1 MDEQTTDKYRLHL
14 MICAGTACVSNKS
27 FRVKEVLEEELK
39 KQELEKEVL
48 VVMTG
53 CNGFCAVGPVMVVM
67 PDGIFYHSVTEDVIP
82 HLVEEHFLKGRPV
95 KNLMFTPE
103 KEEIVIPKMMDIGFF
118 ARQTLIALRNRGM
131 IDPEKIDEY
140 IARDGYKALAKAL
153 TEMTPEDIINEVKKS
168 GLRGR
173 GGGGFPTG
181 VKWELCRKQPGD
193 IKYIVCNSDEGD
205 PGAYMDRS
213 IVEADPHSVLEG
225 MLVGARAIGAKEG
238 YVYIR
243 NEYPLAMNRLKIA
256 IDQAREYGLI
266 GENIFDTDFSF
277 DIHIKQGAGAFV
289 CGEETSLIASIEGRP
304 PEPRQRPPYP
314 VESGLWGKP
323 TTINNVETWATIP
336 PIINRGSEWFS
347 SIGTELS
354 KGTKVFSL
362 VGKINN
368 TGLVEVPMGITLKE
382 IIYDIGGGIPKNKKF
397 KAVQT
402 GGPSGGCIPASLM
415 NLPVDYEKLTEA
427 GSIMGSGGMIVM
439 DEDTC
444 VVDVSKYFIEFT
456 NDESCGK
463 CASCR
468 EGSAVLLEVLQKI
481 CRGEGEDS
489 DLEILEDFSNAIK
502 DASMCGLGQTL
513 PNPVLS
519 TLKYFRDEYI
529 QHTKYKRCPALVC
542 KGIISSAC
550 QHTCPISQ
558 DVPSYIGLIAQ
569 GKFEEAV
576 KVVLKENPLPLI
588 CGRVCDAPCEGKCVA
603 GEWDD
608 PIAIRSLKRFLA
620 DYEMNNGVEVELKPK
635 SKKEERIAV
644 VGSGPGGLTCA
655 HYLALEGYKVTV
667 FESHPTPG
675 GMLALGIPEF
685 RLPKDVL
692 NYEIDRI
699 KKLGIEIRTNTTIGK
714 DIQLD
719 QLKEEYK
726 AVFVAIGAHK
736 GLKMRIPNEDSE
748 GVLDA
753 VEFLRD
759 FNLGNKVEIGD
770 KVIVV
775 GGGNSAIDAARVAK
789 RLGKDTR
796 IFYRRTKAEMPAIP
810 SEIEEAILE
819 GIDIQYLVTPIGV
832 LSNNG
837 KITGIECIRM
847 KLGEVDESGRR
858 RPLPIEGSE
867 FKVDVDT
874 LILAISQEPD
884 VSLIAGENGLRVSA
898 WSTLEVD
905 PETLQTN
912 VEGIF
917 AGGDVVSGPNTVT
930 GAMAHGKRAAQMID
944 KYVRGEELKVEYK
957 VTRPAVHVE
966 AIELSDEEVKSLKR
980 PDMPS
985 IPVAQRIE
993 SFKEVELGFSE
1004 ADARVE
1010 AKRCLRCDLE
1020 VKEE

>member
-225 MLVGARAIGAKEG
+225 MLIGARAIGAKEG

>member
-1 MDEQTTDKYRLHL
+1 
-14 MICAGTACVSNKS
+14 
-27 FRVKEVLEEELK
+27 
-39 KQELEKEVL
+39 
-48 VVMTG
+48 
-53 CNGFCAVGPVMVVM
+53 
-67 PDGIFYHSVTEDVIP
+67 
-82 HLVEEHFLKGRPV
+82 
-95 KNLMFTPE
+95 
-103 KEEIVIPKMMDIGFF
+103 
-118 ARQTLIALRNRGM
+118 
-131 IDPEKIDEY
+131 
-140 IARDGYKALAKAL
+140 
-153 TEMTPEDIINEVKKS
+153 
-168 GLRGR
+168 
-173 GGGGFPTG
+173 
-181 VKWELCRKQPGD
+181 
-193 IKYIVCNSDEGD
+193 
-205 PGAYMDRS
+205 
-213 IVEADPHSVLEG
+213 
-225 MLVGARAIGAKEG
+225 
-238 YVYIR
+238 
-243 NEYPLAMNRLKIA
+243 
-256 IDQAREYGLI
+256 
-266 GENIFDTDFSF
+266 
-277 DIHIKQGAGAFV
+277 
-289 CGEETSLIASIEGRP
+289 
-304 PEPRQRPPYP
+304 
-314 VESGLWGKP
+314 
-323 TTINNVETWATIP
+323 
-336 PIINRGSEWFS
+336 
-347 SIGTELS
+347 
-354 KGTKVFSL
+354 
-362 VGKINN
+362 
-368 TGLVEVPMGITLKE
+368 
-382 IIYDIGGGIPKNKKF
+382 
-397 KAVQT
+397 
-402 GGPSGGCIPASLM
+402 
-415 NLPVDYEKLTEA
+415 
-427 GSIMGSGGMIVM
+427 
-439 DEDTC
+439 
-444 VVDVSKYFIEFT
+444 
-456 NDESCGK
+456 
-463 CASCR
+463 
-468 EGSAVLLEVLQKI
+468 
-481 CRGEGEDS
+481 
-489 DLEILEDFSNAIK
+489 
-502 DASMCGLGQTL
+502 L

-569 GKFEEAV
+569 GKFKEAV
-576 KVVLKENPLPLI
+576 EVVLKENPLPLV

-620 DYEMNNGVEVELKPK
+620 DYEVKNDIRLEQKPK
-635 SKKEERIAV
+635 TEREERIAV

-655 HYLALEGYKVTV
+655 YYLALEGYKVTV
-667 FESHPTPG
+667 FESHSIPG

-685 RLPKDVL
+685 RLPKDML
-692 NYEIDRI
+692 EYEINRI
-699 KKLGIEIRTNTTIGK
+699 KKLGVEIRTNTTVGK

-736 GLKMRIPNEDSE
+736 GLKMKIPNEESE

-759 FNLGNKVEIGD
+759 FNLGRKVEIGD

-832 LSNNG
+832 QSNND
-837 KITGIECIRM
+837 KIKGIECIRM
-847 KLGEVDESGRR
+847 KLGDVDESGRR
-858 RPLPIEGSE
+858 RPVPIEGSE

-884 VSLIAGENGLRVSA
+884 ISLIVGENGLKVSA

-905 PETLQTN
+905 PETLHTN

-944 KYVRGEELKVEYK
+944 KYVRGEKLEVEYK

-966 AIELSDEEVKSLKR
+966 ALHLSDEEIKSLKR
-980 PDMPS
+980 PEMPS
-985 IPVAQRIE
+985 IPVDQRIE

-1004 ADARVE
+1004 ADAMIE